1 MWERLV
7 NDPKCSA
14 IAVRPRPRGTS
25 ACFGDSVA
33 ATRVLRCSLSFLVY
47 TYKSSPDRRLQRLT
61 SRTLPAPPLSCE
73 SIPQLAHATT
83 LSAGTT
89 ASSDR
94 YAFVPTMRT
103 AFASRHRCVDA
114 VPTRRF
120 AATTKRSLHFVF
132 HLLILMSRPP
142 TRSSGR
148 ATNFQSRRS
157 KRDSRFRR

>member
-1 MWERLV
+1 MWEGWPMIPSARRSLLV
-7 NDPKCSA
+7 
-14 IAVRPRPRGTS
+14 PRSRGTS

-61 SRTLPAPPLSCE
+61 SRTLAAQPLSCE
-73 SIPQLAHATT
+73 STPQLAHATT

-94 YAFVPTMRT
+94 HAFVSTMRT
-103 AFASRHRCVDA
+103 AVASRHRCVDA
-114 VPTRRF
+114 VPPRRF

-132 HLLILMSRPP
+132 HLLILKSRPGS
-142 TRSSGR
+142 RSSGQ

-157 KRDSRFRR
+157 ERNSRVR